1 MRANAPRMMRVL
13 HMLHVN
19 VLMVS
24 SVGRIACNG

>member
-1 MRANAPRMMRVL
+1 MMVNAPRVMRVL

-19 VLMVS
+19 VLMVP